1 MNLFQRVYIHLI
13 FSSVYFLLCY
23 YRLQRSI
30 LGAKI
35 AVLAFQ
41 CRLFG
46 LDEGKVLSKYR
57 CTSVLVDEFFEV
69 VKQSHVRP
77 CGYKRPIL
85 GVSPHEYRFTAA

>member
-1 MNLFQRVYIHLI
+1 
-13 FSSVYFLLCY
+13 
-23 YRLQRSI
+23 
-30 LGAKI
+30 
-35 AVLAFQ
+35 
-41 CRLFG
+41 
-46 LDEGKVLSKYR
+46 VLSKYR